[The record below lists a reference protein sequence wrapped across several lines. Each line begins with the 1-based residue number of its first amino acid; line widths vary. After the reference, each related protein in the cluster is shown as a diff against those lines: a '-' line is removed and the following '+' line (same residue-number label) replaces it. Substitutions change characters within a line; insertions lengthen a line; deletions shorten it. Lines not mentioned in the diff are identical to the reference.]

1 MSKILLAGRLVRFIN
16 SMFIAAIAEAYF
28 FFTLSQTPQ
37 QIAFFII
44 LVSALAFVGLTIIR
58 DLFTEQHLGVK
69 RLITVLAVLSIV
81 VAPALYMMTTE
92 YNVKDEALLILA
104 LFSPFCVAAVL
115 LYGRRLILWIREGFN
130 TSK

>member
-1 MSKILLAGRLVRFIN
+1 MRKILLAGHMVRFIN
-16 SMFIAAIAEAYF
+16 SIFIAGIAEAYF

-44 LVSALAFVGLTIIR
+44 SVSVLAFAGLTIIR

-69 RLITVLAVLSIV
+69 RLITVLATLSIV
-81 VAPALYMMTTE
+81 CVPALYLATAYHVEDT
-92 YNVKDEALLILA
+92 VVFILA
-104 LFSPFCVAAVL
+104 IFSPFCVAAAL